1 MLIIDYIFIFITVL
15 YSVLGYIKGFS
26 KQLISVSVWL
36 ISLYILFNYLSN
48 IKDIVYSYIQLD
60 DIYIRVISISL
71 LIISSISLIFVLH
84 LTLAKIIAS
93 ILFEN
98 SNRILG
104 FVVSLIKSQIYI
116 LIFILL
122 IYDTTIAGHII
133 NDSVFMPYYINFF
146 EYISNFDDSLF
157 NTF

>member
-36 ISLYILFNYLSN
+36 ISLYILFNYLPN